1 MELSNPILIVGGGAS
16 GVIAAIALQ
25 RAGIS
30 GNQIDIAEPRS
41 RLGEGLAYQT
51 TDPLHRLN
59 VPTARMSAIEDQPND
74 FCEWSQAPA
83 YSFMERRSF
92 APYLRERLGD
102 AVTHIK
108 EQVIDLSY
116 VSENEVL
123 AIFSSGRVK
132 SYSTVIL
139 AMGHG
144 AARIPEFLNNFPAS
158 DRIIRDVWN
167 GDALPE
173 SKHLLCFGTGL
184 SFIDLAMTHLSR
196 DSNNTVTA
204 ISGSG
209 NLPERHSQKSI
220 TPYTPTLEE
229 VSTLEKLRHYLASA
243 GDSWREAI
251 DGLRPITQ
259 EMWRGFSAQEREVFL
274 RSDGSAWSR
283 RRHRIAPDVADQVDE
298 SIANGRLTIVQG
310 TVRELSAGNK
320 DVRVILEDGR
330 EFSGDYLALCIG
342 RDYELS
348 DPLSLTLV
356 EEAKTN
362 RGPLNMGLSV
372 DVLTGRLLNS
382 QGLPYRSIYAI
393 GPLRSG
399 EAFESTA
406 IPEIRK
412 QAFAIARLITQ

>member
-1 MELSNPILIVGGGAS
+1 
-16 GVIAAIALQ
+16 
-25 RAGIS
+25 
-30 GNQIDIAEPRS
+30 
-41 RLGEGLAYQT
+41 
-51 TDPLHRLN
+51 
-59 VPTARMSAIEDQPND
+59 
-74 FCEWSQAPA
+74 
-83 YSFMERRSF
+83 
-92 APYLRERLGD
+92 
-102 AVTHIK
+102 
-108 EQVIDLSY
+108 
-116 VSENEVL
+116 
-123 AIFSSGRVK
+123 
-132 SYSTVIL
+132 
-139 AMGHG
+139 
-144 AARIPEFLNNFPAS
+144 
-158 DRIIRDVWN
+158 
-167 GDALPE
+167 
-173 SKHLLCFGTGL
+173 
-184 SFIDLAMTHLSR
+184 
-196 DSNNTVTA
+196 
-204 ISGSG
+204 
-209 NLPERHSQKSI
+209 
-220 TPYTPTLEE
+220 
-229 VSTLEKLRHYLASA
+229 
-243 GDSWREAI
+243 
-251 DGLRPITQ
+251 
-259 EMWRGFSAQEREVFL
+259 MWRGFSAQEREVFL